1 MVPAVFSAWN
11 RRIQGLEPSSP
22 RFGTVVSRVWNR
34 CLQGLEPSYP
44 RHGTVVS
51 FARNRHE
58 ARAKIVQKYVNHL
71 KIPFFSSPL

>member
-44 RHGTVVS
+44 GLGTFIS
-51 FARNRHE
+51 FAQNCLD

>member
-1 MVPAVFSAWN
+1 MVPAVSSAWN

-22 RFGTVVSRVWNR
+22 GFGTVVSRVWNR
-34 CLQGLEPSYP
+34 RIQGLEPSYP
-44 RHGTVVS
+44 KLGTVVS
-51 FARNRHE
+51 FARNCLD